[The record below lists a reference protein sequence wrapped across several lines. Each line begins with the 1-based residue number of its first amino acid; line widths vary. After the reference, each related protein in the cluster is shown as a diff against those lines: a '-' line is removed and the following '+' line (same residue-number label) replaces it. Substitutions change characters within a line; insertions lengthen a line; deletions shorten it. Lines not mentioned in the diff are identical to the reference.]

1 MLGEQVHRASTT
13 APSTLTLNC
22 TMTSSLQG
30 FPAAQ
35 RLNKRFHSCAESPDR
50 ALKPSA
56 LGEASVCFQL
66 VSASRSCFQLH
77 NSCCCLDLPR
87 ARNVLTWAGE

>member
-35 RLNKRFHSCAESPDR
+35 RLNKGFIAAQNRR
-50 ALKPSA
+50 IAL
-56 LGEASVCFQL
+56 
-66 VSASRSCFQLH
+66 
-77 NSCCCLDLPR
+77 
-87 ARNVLTWAGE
+87 